1 MAETI
6 QEWHVVDP
14 EPETMSDEDNYEVEE
29 TILVIWDGE
38 DPLAAM
44 ALVSDTWPP
53 LSQPEWQQH
62 DTSQLHSIPPE
73 IIPIPSEHRELPIP
87 PLSQPVWQ
95 HDTSQL
101 HSIPLEMIPIPSEHR
116 ELPFPPLSHPEWQQ
130 HDISELH
137 SIPPEMIPIPS
148 EHRELPLQVDK
159 FTAPAATTR
168 PSAVAKNAA
177 TLSSMAAKEYA
188 AAPPKLWKPW
198 ETSSS
203 DSGDNSSMNK
213 GSGTSFTIDC
223 DREEVVPQTVVG
235 QDFQQEYD
243 LWLKSN
249 SSSLL
254 LGAAPGVDTEAEEAE
269 EFRNREVGEGPGN
282 KQGSNLAVV
291 SDRSDMPLLDL
302 SDLSSLLSRIGS
314 RSNIEKN
321 TLKMCIIT

>member
-6 QEWHVVDP
+6 EEWHVVDP
-14 EPETMSDEDNYEVEE
+14 EPGTMSDEDNYEVEE

-53 LSQPEWQQH
+53 PPLSQPEWQQH

-73 IIPIPSEHRELPIP
+73 
-87 PLSQPVWQ
+87 
-95 HDTSQL
+95 
-101 HSIPLEMIPIPSEHR
+101 MIPIPSEHR
-116 ELPFPPLSHPEWQQ
+116 ELPFPPLSQPEWQ
-130 HDISELH
+130 HDTSQLH

-148 EHRELPLQVDK
+148 AHRELPLQVDK
-159 FTAPAATTR
+159 FTTSAAIAR
-168 PSAVAKNAA
+168 PSAGAKSA
-177 TLSSMAAKEYA
+177 TSSTLGAKEYA

-203 DSGDNSSMNK
+203 DSRDNSTMSK

-223 DREEVVPQTVVG
+223 DREEVVPQNVVG

-249 SSSLL
+249 SSLSL
-254 LGAAPGVDTEAEEAE
+254 GVAGVDTRAEAEEP
-269 EFRNREVGEGPGN
+269 RNREVGEGPGN
-282 KQGSNLAVV
+282 KLGSNLAGVV
-291 SDRSDMPLLDL
+291 SDRSDMLLLDL
-302 SDLSSLLSRIGS
+302 SDLSGLLSRIG
-314 RSNIEKN
+314 E
-321 TLKMCIIT
+321 